1 MPFPSL
7 SMSKPNADTR
17 PLLYAQSQSPST
29 PSLAPS
35 STSTSTN
42 ANAHAANDTNP
53 NPPNPKADNNNND
66 DDDTEQNSNDALPP
80 VARPK
85 TPPQSSNHLPW
96 SSYHDLPPDHPVF
109 RYPDAVREK
118 MYAKGVGTL
127 FAPLQPI
134 ASIIVQQR
142 MCLFFPDKLGFPD
155 PVVKAEMDLARL
167 GRVYGEHH
175 HRKGFWK
182 RGTSMMGQFG
192 NIARGG
198 SF

>member
-1 MPFPSL
+1 
-7 SMSKPNADTR
+7 MSKPNADTR

-42 ANAHAANDTNP
+42 ANANAANDANT
-53 NPPNPKADNNNND
+53 NPPNPKADNNND
-66 DDDTEQNSNDALPP
+66 DDDDDAEQNPNDSLPP

-96 SSYHDLPPDHPVF
+96 SSYHSLPPDHPVF

-134 ASIIVQQR
+134 ASIVAQER
-142 MCLFFPDKLGFPD
+142 MFFFFLLTSLTFRPGGQSRNGPRA
-155 PVVKAEMDLARL
+155 PGQGVRRAPPSE
-167 GRVYGEHH
+167 RVLETRDEHD
-175 HRKGFWK
+175 
-182 RGTSMMGQFG
+182 
-192 NIARGG
+192 G
-198 SF
+198 SVWEYC